1 MSAVGQRPGRAR
13 RYAKARDRQVKFRA
27 TAEEYALLAEAARS
41 AGLTPSGYAAEAA
54 LAAAQ
59 GVRAPSLLS
68 VREALVE
75 LMAARTQVRRFA
87 VNVNQ
92 AVKALNATGTA
103 PEWLFTA
110 VTITDRA
117 VERLDGAAADL
128 VRAAR
133 RARRSAVGPPLALGA
148 REEL

>member
-1 MSAVGQRPGRAR
+1 MSAVGQRAGRAR

-27 TAEEYALLAEAARS
+27 TAEEHALLVEAARS

-54 LAAAQ
+54 LAAAR
-59 GVRAPSLLS
+59 GVRAPSLLP

-92 AVKALNATGTA
+92 AVKALNATGEA
-103 PEWLFTA
+103 PEWLATA
-110 VTITDRA
+110 VAITDRA
-117 VERLDGAAADL
+117 VLRLDGAAADL
-128 VRAAR
+128 VHAAR
-133 RARRSAVGPPLALGA
+133 SARRSAVAPPLALAA
-148 REEL
+148 REES

>member
-1 MSAVGQRPGRAR
+1 VSAVGPRPGRAR
-13 RYAKARDRQVKFRA
+13 RYTRARDRQVNFRA
-27 TAEEYALLAEAARS
+27 TAEEYELLAEAAHS

-54 LAAAQ
+54 LAAAR
-59 GVRAPSLLS
+59 GVRAPSLTP

-92 AVKALNATGTA
+92 AVKALNATGEA
-103 PEWLFTA
+103 PVWLAAA

-117 VERLDGAAADL
+117 VERLDGAAAEL
-128 VRAAR
+128 VQAAR
-133 RARRSAVGPPLALGA
+133 RSQRSVATAPLALTA
-148 REEL
+148 RGEA

>member
-41 AGLTPSGYAAEAA
+41 AGLTPSGYVAEAA
-54 LAAAQ
+54 LAAAR
-59 GVRAPSLLS
+59 GVRAPSLTP

-92 AVKALNATGTA
+92 AVKALNATGEA
-103 PEWLFTA
+103 PEWLSAA
-110 VTITDRA
+110 VSITDRA
-117 VERLDGAAADL
+117 VERLDGAAAEL
-128 VRAAR
+128 VQAAR
-133 RARRSAVGPPLALGA
+133 RSQRSTTAPPLAQIAQEGA
-148 REEL
+148 

>member
-1 MSAVGQRPGRAR
+1 MSAVVQRPGRAR

-27 TAEEYALLAEAARS
+27 TADEYALLAEAARS

-54 LAAAQ
+54 LAAAR
-59 GVRAPSLLS
+59 GVQAPSLTP

-92 AVKALNATGTA
+92 AVRALNATGEA
-103 PEWLFTA
+103 PEWLSAA
-110 VTITDRA
+110 VAVTDRA

-128 VRAAR
+128 VHAAR
-133 RARRSAVGPPLALGA
+133 IAQRPAAASPLRLTPG
-148 REEL
+148 EER

>member
-1 MSAVGQRPGRAR
+1 
-13 RYAKARDRQVKFRA
+13 
-27 TAEEYALLAEAARS
+27 LAEAARS

-54 LAAAQ
+54 LAAAR
-59 GVRAPSLLS
+59 GVRAPSLMP

-92 AVKALNATGTA
+92 AVKALNATGEA
-103 PEWLFTA
+103 PEWLATA
-110 VTITDRA
+110 VAITDRA

-128 VRAAR
+128 VRAGRTAR
-133 RARRSAVGPPLALGA
+133 PFAVAPSLARSA
-148 REEL
+148 REES

>member
-1 MSAVGQRPGRAR
+1 VSAVVQRPGRAR
-13 RYAKARDRQVKFRA
+13 RYAKARDRQVKFR
-27 TAEEYALLAEAARS
+27 TTTEEYALLAEAARS

-59 GVRAPSLLS
+59 GVRAPSLMP

-92 AVKALNATGTA
+92 AVKALNATGEA
-103 PEWLFTA
+103 PEWLATA
-110 VTITDRA
+110 VAITDRA
-117 VERLDGAAADL
+117 VERLDAAAADL
-128 VRAAR
+128 VHVSRT
-133 RARRSAVGPPLALGA
+133 ARRSAVAPPLALAAG
-148 REEL
+148 EEA